1 MPTFSIF
8 ESFFFLM
15 LATTFVLILLL
26 VYHFKKR
33 VSKVEEKND
42 SLFTIVKSLAEE
54 LKQYKSSSNDF
65 VFSKNLDNDF
75 NPNKFINL
83 DDNEDLIQNE
93 IHLNNLSNTRIIKEN
108 EVNEIY
114 DDNLDEDDIDEDEDN
129 VSDMDDDDIDED
141 NVSDM
146 DDDMNDDMDDD
157 MNDDIDDDMDDNY
170 DDDADD
176 EDNNEENDKAFAEN
190 SINSD
195 DTVEKITIPK
205 NVKKLPISYENDS
218 IEDNDSNKDD
228 TNKEDYKNLT
238 LTVLKQLVISRGL
251 ATNTS
256 KIRKNDLIKL
266 LEDNDK
272 DDN

>member
-54 LKQYKSSSNDF
+54 LKQYKSTSNDF
-65 VFSKNLDNDF
+65 VFSKNLDNDS

-83 DDNEDLIQNE
+83 DDNDDLIQND

-108 EVNEIY
+108 ELNYVY
-114 DDNLDEDDIDEDEDN
+114 DDDLDEDDDTI
-129 VSDMDDDDIDED
+129 SDSTHNLDDIDDDI
-141 NVSDM
+141 
-146 DDDMNDDMDDD
+146 
-157 MNDDIDDDMDDNY
+157 NDDIDDEDEVNDDY

-176 EDNNEENDKAFAEN
+176 EDNNEENDKEFVEH

-205 NVKKLPISYENDS
+205 NVKKMPISYENNIED
-218 IEDNDSNKDD
+218 IEDNESNNDD
-228 TNKEDYKNLT
+228 NKEDYKNLT
-238 LTVLKQLVISRGL
+238 LTVLKQLVISKGL

-266 LEDNDK
+266 LEDNDN
-272 DDN
+272 DNN